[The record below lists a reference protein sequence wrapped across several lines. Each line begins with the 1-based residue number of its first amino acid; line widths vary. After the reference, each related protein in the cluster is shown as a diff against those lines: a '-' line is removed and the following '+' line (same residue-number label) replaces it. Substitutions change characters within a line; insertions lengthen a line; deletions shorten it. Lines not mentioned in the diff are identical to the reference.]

1 MSIGSRAETRAKVHT
16 VASRV
21 QVRSEVSNRKIQ
33 HLNNRRCGHEEAG
46 HSQAP
51 ATIVPGALTSPAPR
65 RFARTSMLLLASKR
79 LGWRP
84 RRAMVPRGGVAR
96 LGVIALLPAG
106 LVFGCGHSA
115 PEAQSSQQH
124 SAAPAS
130 ASKRQDPTWE
140 NIRRIIAQRINVP
153 EEKVIPTARFTE
165 DFNAAEPDMEDMI
178 EGFEDAFGIESEPD
192 DQDMLITVQDA
203 VDYINAPVTFRQQHA
218 GQDRYSEVRDPY
230 PTDVKYSKAHAWVRV
245 EGNKASIGVT
255 YAFQQRYKPLGRVHF
270 PPVGEKLAAGEMY
283 GTVDAG
289 MAGAVLNT
297 PVSGV
302 ITEVNREL
310 AGSGKGINRN
320 PYTAWIIRVD
330 LTNPKELDTLLS
342 AAEYANFVDAGN

>member
-1 MSIGSRAETRAKVHT
+1 
-16 VASRV
+16 
-21 QVRSEVSNRKIQ
+21 
-33 HLNNRRCGHEEAG
+33 
-46 HSQAP
+46 
-51 ATIVPGALTSPAPR
+51 
-65 RFARTSMLLLASKR
+65 MLFFASKC

-84 RRAMVPRGGVAR
+84 RTVTVPRRGVAR

-106 LVFGCGHSA
+106 LVFGCGHSG
-115 PEAQSSQQH
+115 PEAQSSKQH
-124 SAAPAS
+124 GAAQAS

-153 EEKVIPTARFTE
+153 EAKVIPTARFTE

-178 EGFEDAFGIESEPD
+178 EGFDDAFGTESEAD
-192 DQDMLITVQDA
+192 DPDMLITVQDA
-203 VDYINAPVTFRQQHA
+203 IDYVKSPVTFRQAHA
-218 GQDRYSEVRDPY
+218 GQSRYSDVRDPY

-255 YAFQQRYKPLGRVHF
+255 YAYQQRYVLGRVHL
-270 PPVGEKLAAGEMY
+270 PLVGKKLAAGDIY
-283 GTVDAG
+283 ATIDAG
-289 MAGAVLNT
+289 MAGDILYA

-310 AGSGKGINRN
+310 ASSGKSINKN
-320 PYTAWIIRVD
+320 PYTAWIIKID

-342 AAEYANFVDAGN
+342 AAEYAKFVAGN